1 MQVPVAQA
9 ETLRDALASAYVNN
23 PTLQAAR
30 AQLRA
35 TDELVP
41 QALAGRRPG
50 VSAFADAGKSNTSS
64 NGGSGNNLS
73 PRSFGIQL
81 EQPLWTGGRVD
92 ASISS
97 AENQILAQRALLRS
111 TEQDILLQ
119 GAVAY
124 GDVYRDQAVL
134 ELSINN
140 VRVLERQLQ
149 ATRDRFEVGEV
160 TRTDVAQA
168 EARLEVA
175 KAERTRAEAA
185 LAASR
190 AAYENVIGKVPGT
203 LTEPDPFAPLPS
215 SRDDAQM
222 QSRERNP
229 NVLAARYAEAAA
241 RSQVERAKAER
252 MPSIGLAAAHT
263 RSYDSSSLIS
273 RSEDSRIV
281 ASLSVPLYQAGA
293 EYSGIRQAKQ
303 VAAQRRNELARA
315 ERDVVE
321 AATSAWENLLATRA
335 RIQSLEAA
343 VRAAQIALEGVRE
356 EASVGART
364 TLDVL
369 DAEQELVQRPGR
381 SCRCAP

>member
-1 MQVPVAQA
+1 M
-9 ETLRDALASAYVNN
+9 
-23 PTLQAAR
+23 
-30 AQLRA
+30 
-35 TDELVP
+35 
-41 QALAGRRPG
+41 
-50 VSAFADAGKSNTSS
+50 
-64 NGGSGNNLS
+64 
-73 PRSFGIQL
+73 
-81 EQPLWTGGRVD
+81 
-92 ASISS
+92 
-97 AENQILAQRALLRS
+97 
-111 TEQDILLQ
+111 
-119 GAVAY
+119 
-124 GDVYRDQAVL
+124 
-134 ELSINN
+134 
-140 VRVLERQLQ
+140 
-149 ATRDRFEVGEV
+149 